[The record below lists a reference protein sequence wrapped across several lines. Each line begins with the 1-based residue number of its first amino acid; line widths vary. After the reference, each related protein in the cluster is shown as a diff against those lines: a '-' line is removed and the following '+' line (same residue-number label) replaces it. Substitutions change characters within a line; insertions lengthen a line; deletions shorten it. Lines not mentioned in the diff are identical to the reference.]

1 MGGTAVADTLG
12 ACSTIQAVGAGGN
25 RYCTA
30 AVEEHIRN
38 LLEEAVVGIHRVAVA
53 GIHRVVAV
61 GSHLGVV
68 AGSHMDWGVE
78 LRVDPTHQVAAG
90 VVAVGVAAAVV
101 VAAAGVVGLSVV
113 EGVGVLMGAAV
124 VLWLAGWQMNAA
136 NLSLVLL
143 SLLFWQK
150 QNH

>member
-53 GIHRVVAV
+53 GIHREAVAGIHRVVAV

-78 LRVDPTHQVAAG
+78 LRVDPTHLQ
-90 VVAVGVAAAVV
+90 
-101 VAAAGVVGLSVV
+101 
-113 EGVGVLMGAAV
+113 
-124 VLWLAGWQMNAA
+124 N
-136 NLSLVLL
+136 
-143 SLLFWQK
+143 K
-150 QNH
+150 QDAILYIIKNNWTNVILTLCHVTVYKWHVTVM

>member
-1 MGGTAVADTLG
+1 MT
-12 ACSTIQAVGAGGN
+12 QAVGAGGN

-30 AVEEHIRN
+30 AAEEHIRN
-38 LLEEAVVGIHRVAVA
+38 LLVEAVAGIHRVEAV

-61 GSHLGVV
+61 GIHRVEAVGSHLRVV
-68 AGSHMDWGVE
+68 AGNHMDWGAE

-90 VVAVGVAAAVV
+90 VVAAGVAAAVV